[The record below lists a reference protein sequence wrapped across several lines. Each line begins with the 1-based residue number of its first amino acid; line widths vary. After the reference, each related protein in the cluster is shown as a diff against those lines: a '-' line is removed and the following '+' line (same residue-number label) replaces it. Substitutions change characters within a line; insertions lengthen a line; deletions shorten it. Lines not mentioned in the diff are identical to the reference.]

1 MSHTDDHHQL
11 IRNLGRAGL
20 IPFVLLALMVWLL
33 ANNDLQPFV
42 ATALTGYAAIIASF
56 LGGIHWGAAWVHSE
70 AGSSHRDEHQVPA
83 LWWGITAS
91 LLAWLGVLIPILT
104 CLVWYLAQGQLDIA
118 EIKLQAK
125 AGLIWLGLLLVACYL
140 VDRKLYPSAGLQ
152 HWLTL
157 RFQLSTVAALCCFLA
172 AGAL

>member
-1 MSHTDDHHQL
+1 MNHTADHHKL
-11 IRNLGRAGL
+11 IKSLCHAGL

-42 ATALTGYAAIIASF
+42 ATALASYAALVASF
-56 LGGIHWGAAWVHSE
+56 LGGVHWGAAWVHSE

-83 LWWGITAS
+83 LWWGVIAS
-91 LLAWLGVLIPILT
+91 VLAWLGVLIPILT

-118 EIKLQAK
+118 EIQLQAK
-125 AGLIWLGLLLVACYL
+125 AGLIWLGLLLAACYL

-157 RFQLSTVAALCCFLA
+157 RFQLSTVASLCCFLA